1 MKKKYKCL
9 VLDHDDTV
17 VDSSASIHYPSFVEY
32 LKIAR
37 PHLADKYTLEEYFE
51 KNFHPGILEL
61 FTDEIGLS
69 AEELKDEEVFWREYV
84 KNHIPNAYP
93 GIGKI
98 IADFKAGGGI
108 VVVDSHSLTDNII
121 RDYKANNLP
130 APDHIY
136 GWDIPKEMRKPMSG
150 TLFDLMER
158 FNLSADEILVV
169 DDLKPGYD
177 MAKGAGVDIAAAG
190 WAHNVKGIAEF
201 MEANCEYFCRSVDE
215 LRDILF
221 DYI

>member
-1 MKKKYKCL
+1 MSLKYKCL

-51 KNFHPGILEL
+51 KNFQPGILEL

-69 AEELKDEEVFWREYV
+69 EKELQDEELFWREYV
-84 KNHIPNAYP
+84 KNHIPNAYE
-93 GIGKI
+93 GIREI
-98 IADFKAGGGI
+98 IADFKAEGGI
-108 VVVDSHSLTDNII
+108 VAVDSHSVTENII

-130 APDHIY
+130 APDIIY
-136 GWDIPKEMRKPMSG
+136 GWDIPKEMRKPAPG
-150 TLFDLMER
+150 TLLDLMEKYD
-158 FNLSADEILVV
+158 LKPEDILVV

-177 MAKGAGVDIAAAG
+177 MAKAAGVDIAAAA

-201 MEANCEYFCRSVDE
+201 MKKNCEYYLKSVKE
-215 LRDILF
+215 LRKILF
-221 DYI
+221 

>member
-1 MKKKYKCL
+1 MKYKCL

-61 FTDEIGLS
+61 FTVEVGLS
-69 AEELKDEEVFWREYV
+69 EDELAEEEQFWREYV
-84 KNHIPNAYP
+84 KEHIPHAYP
-93 GIGKI
+93 GMAEI
-98 IADFKAGGGI
+98 IAEFKARGGI
-108 VVVDSHSLTDNII
+108 VAVDSHSVSENII

-130 APDHIY
+130 SPDVIY
-136 GWDIPKEMRKPMSG
+136 GWDIPKEMRKPAPA
-150 TLFDLMER
+150 TLFELMQKYDLKPE
-158 FNLSADEILVV
+158 EILVV

-177 MAKGAGVDIAAAG
+177 MAKAAGVDIAAAA
-190 WAHNVKGIAEF
+190 WAHNVKGIADF
-201 MEANCEYFCRSVDE
+201 MKANCEYFCRTVDE
-215 LRDILF
+215 LREILF
-221 DYI
+221 S

>member
-32 LKIAR
+32 LKVAR

-69 AEELKDEEVFWREYV
+69 AEELKDEELFWREYV

-93 GIGKI
+93 GMREI
-98 IADFKAGGGI
+98 ITDFKAGGGI
-108 VVVDSHSLTDNII
+108 VAVDSHSVTENIV

-130 APDHIY
+130 APDIIY
-136 GWDIPKEMRKPMSG
+136 GWDIPADMRKPAAG
-150 TLFDLMER
+150 TLLDLMKKY
-158 FNLSADEILVV
+158 NLSPEEILVV

-177 MAKGAGVDIAAAG
+177 MARAAGVDIAAAA
-190 WAHNVKGIAEF
+190 WAHNVPEIAGF
-201 MEANCEYFCRSVDE
+201 MKENCNYFCKTVEE
-215 LRDILF
+215 LRKILF
-221 DYI
+221 E